1 MLQKNSPEKS
11 AGPRFGS
18 SLELKSIFFFGAAL
32 AAVIIVS
39 FVLYY
44 NLTARQLGSQ
54 NPLTG
59 KLLAEREFILWHF
72 DAVLRQSELSNPI
85 PERQPDTE
93 DYATSDFIENMK
105 YQSEMLGIP
114 VTRGTE
120 SRESSRLI
128 RTTGPLKTPEGQLD
142 EFEKELIG
150 RLTRDSGDSAP
161 TSRTDEAGNYIYYQP
176 LRIETSCLNCHP
188 QDDHRSSLGLGSL
201 QGVIRVELS
210 DPPSRKQLTR
220 FWSMLLAAAI
230 VTAFV
235 GLVSFY
241 VMIRLIIIKP
251 LRSLREVSEA
261 ISRGDITKR
270 VQLET
275 GDEFEALGT
284 AFNRM
289 MQHLVSMQDEL
300 RGTNT
305 QLRKK
310 VDELATQ
317 SLKLFETNRIKSD
330 FMATMSHELRTPL
343 NSILGFSEVLGS
355 IDTLSDKQ
363 RRYVENIN
371 NSGQTLLNMIN
382 DILDMARLEAGRLE
396 AAPTQFHIAAVVD
409 AQIDMARPL
418 VDKKNLSLVC
428 NIQQGLPQMYQDA
441 NRIGQILNNLLSN
454 AIKFTP
460 EGGQISVDVSR
471 TKGVIEP
478 AAKQEPSREPGEAD
492 REPAP
497 EPIPLLEIKVS
508 DSGVGISPDDRQVI
522 FEKFRQAGTSAS
534 PDAAMT
540 RKYSGSGLGLSIVK
554 ELCRLL
560 EGNVTVD
567 SRLGFGSVF
576 TVILP
581 WEFRAPDVQQS
592 PLLSDLREFGKL
604 RPSERKPEK

>member
-1 MLQKNSPEKS
+1 MPQKKSPEKS
-11 AGPRFGS
+11 AAVRFGS
-18 SLELKSIFFFGAAL
+18 SLEVKCLFFFGLAL

-44 NLTARQLGSQ
+44 KLTARQLDSQ

-72 DAVLRQSELSNPI
+72 DAVLRQSSPSSPY

-93 DYATSDFIENMK
+93 DYDTSDFIDNMK
-105 YQSEMLGIP
+105 YQSERLG
-114 VTRGTE
+114 VEGRSDGK
-120 SRESSRLI
+120 SRETARLI
-128 RTTGPLKTPEGQLD
+128 RTSGPRKTPEDQLD
-142 EFEKELIG
+142 PFEIELID
-150 RLTRDSGDSAP
+150 RLTRATDDSAP
-161 TSRTDEAGNYIYYQP
+161 TSRTDDEGNYIYYQP
-176 LRIETSCLNCHP
+176 LRIETSCINCHP
-188 QDDHRSSLGLGSL
+188 QEDHRSSLGLGSL
-201 QGVIRVELS
+201 QGLIRVELS
-210 DPPSRKQLTR
+210 DPPSKKQITR
-220 FWSMLLAAAI
+220 FWAMLLAAAI

-241 VMIRLIIIKP
+241 TMIRMIIIKP
-251 LRSLREVSEA
+251 LRQLREVSEA
-261 ISRGDITKR
+261 ISHGDITMR
-270 VQLET
+270 AQLET

-289 MQHLVSMQDEL
+289 MQHLISMQDEL
-300 RGTNT
+300 RETNAE
-305 QLRKK
+305 LRDK

-317 SLKLFETNRIKSD
+317 SLKLFETNKIKSD

-396 AAPTQFHIAAVVD
+396 ASPSRFHIAAIVD
-409 AQIDMARPL
+409 AQVDMARPL
-418 VDKKNLSLVC
+418 VDKKNLSLLC
-428 NIQQGLPQMYQDA
+428 NIPAGLPQMYQDA

-460 EGGQISVDVSR
+460 EGGQISVDVR
-471 TKGVIEP
+471 CFMGVVEGAKGEP
-478 AAKQEPSREPGEAD
+478 AREIGESDAAS
-492 REPAP
+492 EA
-497 EPIPLLEIKVS
+497 EPIPLLEIRVT
-508 DSGVGISPDDRQVI
+508 DSGVGISPEDRQII
-522 FEKFRQAGTSAS
+522 FEKFRQAGSTV
-534 PDAAMT
+534 DATIT
-540 RKYSGSGLGLSIVK
+540 REYSGSGLGLSIVK

-560 EGNVTVD
+560 EGDVTVE

-576 TVILP
+576 TVRVP
-581 WEFRAPDVQQS
+581 WEFRAPNLQQS
-592 PLLSDLREFGKL
+592 SILSDLREFSKI
-604 RPSERKPEK
+604 RPEGRKPEK